1 MSRTP
6 SQQCGHPTDRP
17 RIDPAFQHPGP
28 VPMTYQPY
36 PHHEP
41 RHLHPPDA
49 GYERPV
55 HSYMNRSPLPQTL
68 PLRMHHPVPMA
79 VNSRDYNAPY
89 LGGSSPMLDHG
100 HEYPSHRLRT
110 YDQES
115 Q

>member
-1 MSRTP
+1 
-6 SQQCGHPTDRP
+6 
-17 RIDPAFQHPGP
+17 
-28 VPMTYQPY
+28 MTYQPY

-41 RHLHPPDA
+41 RHFRPPDV

-55 HSYMNRSPLPQTL
+55 LSPLEAPRLPPLGRMTRTPDPSYMLSADSNYLNRSPLPQTL
-68 PLRMHHPVPMA
+68 PLRMHHPVPT
-79 VNSRDYNAPY
+79 VVHSHDYNAPY
-89 LGGSSPMLDHG
+89 LEGSNPMIDHG

>member
-1 MSRTP
+1 
-6 SQQCGHPTDRP
+6 
-17 RIDPAFQHPGP
+17 
-28 VPMTYQPY
+28 MTYQPY

-41 RHLHPPDA
+41 RHFHPPDA

-55 HSYMNRSPLPQTL
+55 LSPSEGPRLPPLGRMTGNPDPRYMLSADSSYMNRSPLPQTL
-68 PLRMHHPVPMA
+68 PLRMHHPVPMV

-100 HEYPSHRLRT
+100 HDHPSHRLRT